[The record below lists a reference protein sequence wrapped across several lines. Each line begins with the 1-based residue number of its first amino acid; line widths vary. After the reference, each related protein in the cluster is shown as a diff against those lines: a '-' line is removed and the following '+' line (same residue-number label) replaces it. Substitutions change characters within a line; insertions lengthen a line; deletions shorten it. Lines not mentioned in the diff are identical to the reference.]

1 MTKLNRAK
9 QAQYQAGQM
18 IGEQTNLINKR
29 PAYWIWLRFVAIF
42 ACLLVVAELT
52 LAGNARAHDALA
64 QMLYDMDMAPALSA
78 IITALSNALFT
89 LILLVIIFAV
99 LEWPNRA
106 NLRERY
112 KDGLIYSSIALIFSI
127 LIQAGTYYSF
137 QAFGLRPLIASDQL
151 GPFLVVIPILYLL
164 CLGFL
169 EYWLHR
175 ALHEF
180 PFLWRFHSIHHQITN
195 LNAAQ
200 SYSHFGEIFIY
211 LLVITTPIILLV
223 DVPQNHIALVTTF
236 YLVSNYYMHSDSKLL
251 SFPAPLRHIFAD
263 NIYHHYHHSKDVQH
277 WGKNY
282 SSFLSF
288 YDRLFGTQYMP
299 QHEIFPQTGIDDY
312 RPIESIADYM
322 TRPFST
328 DIKR

>member
-1 MTKLNRAK
+1 MN
-9 QAQYQAGQM
+9 GN
-18 IGEQTNLINKR
+18 QTSTASGR
-29 PAYWIWLRFVAIF
+29 SAYATWLRFVVVF
-42 ACLLVVAELT
+42 TCLLVVAELT
-52 LAGNARAHDALA
+52 LTANARGHDWLA
-64 QMLYDMDMAPALSA
+64 QTLYNWDAAPALNA
-78 IITALSNALFT
+78 VITALSNALFT
-89 LILLVIIFAV
+89 LLLLVIIFAV
-99 LEWPNRA
+99 LEWHNRG
-106 NLRERY
+106 NLRKRY
-112 KDGLIYSSIALIFSI
+112 KDGLIYSAIALIFSI
-127 LIQAGTYYSF
+127 LIQAATYYGF
-137 QAFGLRPLIASDQL
+137 DDWGIKPLISSDQL
-151 GPFLVVIPILYLL
+151 GPFLVVVPILYLL
-164 CLGFL
+164 LLGLL

-299 QHEIFPQTGIDDY
+299 QTEEFPETGIDEY
-312 RPIESIADYM
+312 RPIESIGDYM
-322 TRPFST
+322 SRPFSKN
-328 DIKR
+328 INK